1 MRINILAS
9 AQGRLCCASRIDECA
24 PVFESGGDSM
34 HGSVQ
39 SACVD
44 SMGVVTQKAMASV
57 IQHHDTRKW
66 KKLR

>member
-1 MRINILAS
+1 MRINLLAS

-24 PVFESGGDSM
+24 PLFESRGDSM

-39 SACVD
+39 SACMD

-57 IQHHDTRKW
+57 IQHQNMRKW